1 MRIVTNLYELGI
13 KPHHRGDVKVVCP
26 ECSHTRKHRTDPCL
40 SVNVEKGVWNC
51 HNCGY
56 AGTIAK
62 RPEKEYVRPP
72 AELKTLGQS
81 VIDWFEKR
89 GISNQTLIRY
99 KISEG
104 TDYMP
109 QTGIETRTIHFN
121 YFLNEELVNVKYR
134 DSSKNFK
141 LVSGARL
148 IPFGCD
154 VWLDNADTSVC
165 IVEGEIDC
173 MSFYEAGI
181 RNVVSVPNGASKG
194 NQKLEW
200 LDECLPMFEGNK
212 IYLACDMDEPGVA
225 LRNELA
231 RRLGK
236 ENCWII
242 DFPEKDANDTLLA
255 YGKEYLASLYHNA
268 RPFPVDGIDDASN
281 VDIMQLYEQGLP
293 SGWDTGFDTDFRWY
307 PGQVTIVTGIPGHG
321 KSTFV
326 KNVIFRLAERHGC
339 RFMVYSAEEASTAIA
354 LSDLF
359 SIATGKSFFESR
371 YGQRMTREE
380 IDSLIPFMQDNFKY
394 YNLTENEL
402 TIEAIIAKAKEM
414 VRRYGI
420 NGLII
425 DNMSTVERSLSSKSD
440 TRHHQI
446 QGMMSEIAAFA
457 KSSGVH
463 VFLVVHPKKMQEV
476 KTGVYRVPNGY
487 DLGDSSHWYNLT
499 DNGIT
504 VYRNFETKQ
513 TEVYKWKIRHRYTGE
528 LGTEFYNFTPYCC
541 RFASAQEIN
550 TGDDRTKFVGQPVDR
565 KTIEGFARLA
575 DNP

>member
-1 MRIVTNLYELGI
+1 MIKHLSELGI
-13 KPHHRGDVKVVCP
+13 KPHHRGDVKVICP

-51 HNCGY
+51 HNCGFSG
-56 AGTIAK
+56 AITK
-62 RPEKEYVRPP
+62 KTEKIYSMPP
-72 AELKTLGQS
+72 PELKTLSQP
-81 VIDWFEKR
+81 VIDWFAKR

-104 TDYMP
+104 VDFMP
-109 QTGIETRTIHFN
+109 QKNTEVRTIHFN
-121 YFLNEELVNVKYR
+121 YFLNDEKVNIKYR
-134 DSSKNFK
+134 DSDKNFRM
-141 LVSGARL
+141 VSGCRL
-148 IPFGCD
+148 VPFAIDICR
-154 VWLDNADTSVC
+154 DNADDSIC

-181 RNVVSVPNGASKG
+181 KNVVSVPNGASKG

-200 LDECLPMFEGNK
+200 LDDCLDMFEGKK
-212 IYLACDMDEPGVA
+212 IYLACDMDEPGVS

-255 YGKEYLASLYHNA
+255 YGKEYLHSLYLNA
-268 RPFPVDGIDDASN
+268 RPYPVDGIDDANS
-281 VDIMQLYEQGLP
+281 VDIMQLYEAGLP
-293 SGWDTGFDTDFRWY
+293 NGWDTGFDTDFRWF
-307 PGQVTIVTGIPGHG
+307 PGQVTIITGIPGHG
-321 KSTFV
+321 KSTFL
-326 KNVIFRLAERHGC
+326 KNVMFRLAERHGL
-339 RFMVYSAEEASTAIA
+339 RFMIYSAEEASTAIA
-354 LSDLF
+354 LSEIY
-359 SIATGKSFFESR
+359 SIATGKSFFENR

-380 IDSLIPFMQDNFKY
+380 IDSLTPFMNDQFKY
-394 YNLTENEL
+394 YSLTENDL
-402 TIEAIIAKAKEM
+402 TIEGIMAKAKEM

-425 DNMSTVERSLSSKSD
+425 DNMSTVEKSLSNKSD
-440 TRHHQI
+440 ARHHQI
-446 QGMMSEIAAFA
+446 QSMMAEITAFA
-457 KSSGVH
+457 KGSGVH

-476 KTGVYRVPNGY
+476 KAGVYRVPNGY

-513 TEVYKWKIRHRYTGE
+513 TEVYKWKIRHKYTGE
-528 LGTEFYNFTPYCC
+528 LGTEYYNFTPYCS
-541 RFASAQEIN
+541 RYTSADQVN
-550 TGDDRTKFVGQPVDR
+550 TGDDRTKFIGQPIDR
-565 KTIEGFARLA
+565 KTIEGFAKLA
-575 DNP
+575 DRT